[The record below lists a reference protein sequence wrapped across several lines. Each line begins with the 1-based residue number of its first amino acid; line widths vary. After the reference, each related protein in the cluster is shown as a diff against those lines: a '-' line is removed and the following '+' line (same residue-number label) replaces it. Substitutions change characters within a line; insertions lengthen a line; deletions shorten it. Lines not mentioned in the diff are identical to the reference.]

1 MHTFRICCNKGVHPL
16 AYFPDQNAVAINL
29 QQLLRSAAGLLL
41 AGSLAL
47 PGLEAAAA
55 APAEIQK
62 SLETA
67 ARASTP
73 GFGGLSAER
82 GQRFFSSTHGNDWS
96 CTSCHT
102 PTPLAPGKH
111 AKTGREIAPL
121 APAANPQRF
130 TDAAKVEKWFNR
142 NCNDVLGRV
151 CTAQEK
157 GDVLAY
163 LMSLAK

>member
-1 MHTFRICCNKGVHPL
+1 MHRSKFI
-16 AYFPDQNAVAINL
+16 AAV
-29 QQLLRSAAGLLL
+29 LL

-47 PGLEAAAA
+47 TGLTAAAA
-55 APAEIQK
+55 TPAEIQRDFE
-62 SLETA
+62 SV
-67 ARASTP
+67 ARAATP
-73 GFGGLSAER
+73 GFAGFSAQR
-82 GQRFFSSTHGNDWS
+82 GRQFFSAAHGNDWS

-102 PTPLAPGKH
+102 ATPLAPGKH
-111 AKTGREIAPL
+111 AKTGKDIAPM

-130 TDAAKVEKWFNR
+130 TDAAKVEKWFKR

-163 LMSLAK
+163 LMSFSK

>member
-1 MHTFRICCNKGVHPL
+1 MHTFRSIVG
-16 AYFPDQNAVAINL
+16 F
-29 QQLLRSAAGLLL
+29 LL

-47 PGLEAAAA
+47 SALEASAAT
-55 APAEIQK
+55 PAEIQK
-62 SLETA
+62 SFETT

-73 GFGGLSAER
+73 GFSGFSAGR
-82 GQRFFSSTHGNDWS
+82 GQQFFSSAHGNDWS

-102 PTPLAPGKH
+102 ASPVAPGKH
-111 AKTGREIAPL
+111 AKTGKEIAAL

-163 LMSLAK
+163 LMSFAK